1 MFWSANIV
9 QFKYSLMV
17 QNAYVRETGGGVIT
31 ILYIKNSNEECFIEF
46 KADSRDVFSKQT
58 NKLGPDTK

>member
-1 MFWSANIV
+1 
-9 QFKYSLMV
+9 MV